1 MLCSFRVPAFYFPWS
16 RSSQIVSYFLNKTN
30 VLFLSSWNIFV
41 CWHSLYW
48 QQSNCPSPPSVSG
61 RCGILFRLILC
72 WPEEIAGFSSLPSLC
87 LHVSLNQRPVT
98 QNVDRI
104 VHFVQKQTKQKKK
117 TNRVE
122 EYRSFFSSLSL
133 LSRSTEL
140 LKLDLRTRQMR
151 QHLSLVRCAFS
162 EWLRVRSRLMGELF
176 DRFLTMN
183 SRSGNSILGHI
194 LHMEYSKSI
203 LQKYYVLVR
212 RVVLQVNERNWGAI
226 YLTRN
231 IYNFLILQ
239 WRFWLYHITFWL
251 EEEETL
257 KRECFPSR
265 SVFRV
270 FWKA

>member
-122 EYRSFFSSLSL
+122 EYRSFFSSLSFE
-133 LSRSTEL
+133 SINGIVE
-140 LKLDLRTRQMR
+140 TRFANTSNATAFVSSSMCLER
-151 QHLSLVRCAFS
+151 VTACAIAS
-162 EWLRVRSRLMGELF
+162 DG
-176 DRFLTMN
+176 
-183 SRSGNSILGHI
+183 
-194 LHMEYSKSI
+194 
-203 LQKYYVLVR
+203 
-212 RVVLQVNERNWGAI
+212 RVVWP
-226 YLTRN
+226 
-231 IYNFLILQ
+231 ILDDE
-239 WRFWLYHITFWL
+239 L
-251 EEEETL
+251 
-257 KRECFPSR
+257 
-265 SVFRV
+265 
-270 FWKA
+270 